1 MRKFQSRKA
10 IFKSYP
16 YRSKAKIDLLYQ
28 QIQDPQVTTT
38 LRWNIDL
45 KVFSWQREKES
56 ESEINDQ
63 DKLDAVVAALEER
76 QLIGP
81 PQARKPYIKGIFPMR
96 WGIFNDEGFRPNTEG
111 PLVYFSCL
119 DDGLLL
125 GLGGSSVHIGNPYG
139 IGGTSSRS
147 STPALCMWLRC
158 GLDTGEIPPNRYK
171 ESLGDEMYDIAEA
184 MALANHYLK
193 APTQNVEFVAKVL
206 WRREG
211 YALHP
216 LDREER
222 GEVILGTPL
231 YVSQIDRLFVDG

>member
-10 IFKSYP
+10 IFKSYL

-38 LRWNIDL
+38 LRWKIDL

-63 DKLDAVVAALEER
+63 VKLDAVVAALEER

-96 WGIFNDEGFRPNTEG
+96 WGIFADEGFRSNTEG

-119 DDGLLL
+119 VDGLLL

-147 STPALCMWLRC
+147 STAALCEWLRC
-158 GLDTGEIPPNRYK
+158 GLDTGEIPPNRHK

-206 WRREG
+206 WRGEG
-211 YALHP
+211 YPLHP
-216 LDREER
+216 SDREER
-222 GEVILGTPL
+222 GEVILGSPL
-231 YVSQIDRLFVDG
+231 YVSQIYRLFVDG

>member
-10 IFKSYP
+10 IFKSYL

-38 LRWNIDL
+38 LRWKIDL

-96 WGIFNDEGFRPNTEG
+96 WGIFADEGFRPNTEG
-111 PLVYFSCL
+111 CRWRITNNALKE
-119 DDGLLL
+119 GLLEKRKRVL
-125 GLGGSSVHIGNPYG
+125 DQPDGCYSFGPRCAVASWSTQSS
-139 IGGTSSRS
+139 SS
-147 STPALCMWLRC
+147 
-158 GLDTGEIPPNRYK
+158 
-171 ESLGDEMYDIAEA
+171 
-184 MALANHYLK
+184 
-193 APTQNVEFVAKVL
+193 
-206 WRREG
+206 
-211 YALHP
+211 
-216 LDREER
+216 
-222 GEVILGTPL
+222 
-231 YVSQIDRLFVDG
+231 

>member
-10 IFKSYP
+10 IFKSYL

-45 KVFSWQREKES
+45 TVFSWQREKES
-56 ESEINDQ
+56 KSEINDQ
-63 DKLDAVVAALEER
+63 DKLDAVVAALEEH

-147 STPALCMWLRC
+147 STACPVRC
-158 GLDTGEIPPNRYK
+158 GCGAAWTPERFRPIGTKRASVMKCMISQKRW
-171 ESLGDEMYDIAEA
+171 
-184 MALANHYLK
+184 
-193 APTQNVEFVAKVL
+193 L
-206 WRREG
+206 WR
-211 YALHP
+211 
-216 LDREER
+216 
-222 GEVILGTPL
+222 IIT
-231 YVSQIDRLFVDG
+231 